1 MCLCV
6 CNITSLLCV
15 LALLICQGLRP
26 VSRVHARLIESTT
39 KITCPH
45 HPELWPTKMNVL
57 TAVSHS
63 IQSVFNT
70 SLTTAAA
77 FLATAFG
84 PLVLRRVGWDVRAW
98 SGTDN
103 DCERDATHSK
113 NNTKTKHRT
122 QINHCIHFR
131 CRIRLT
137 LTLTRGPN
145 PNPDPN
151 PPRTDDLSLLR
162 CFCCACD
169 CHAVRLRCSL
179 DPCCARHLESVR
191 TVLVSIGSTR
201 ERFGWSGV

>member
-1 MCLCV
+1 MFAFVWLYRSTISGRWTYWFFSCRWALALTICLWLWTPGNKPTLRFYMRKRSILNLINKVKYMCLCFS
-6 CNITSLLCV
+6 NFTHMLLCV
-15 LALLICQGLRP
+15 LALICQGLRP

-45 HPELWPTKMNVL
+45 HPKLWPTEMNVL

-103 DCERDATHSK
+103 NCEGDATQPK
-113 NNTKTKHRT
+113 NNT
-122 QINHCIHFR
+122 
-131 CRIRLT
+131 
-137 LTLTRGPN
+137 
-145 PNPDPN
+145 
-151 PPRTDDLSLLR
+151 
-162 CFCCACD
+162 
-169 CHAVRLRCSL
+169 
-179 DPCCARHLESVR
+179 
-191 TVLVSIGSTR
+191 
-201 ERFGWSGV
+201 